1 MPEICCCCLTSC
13 QFPVCCAA
21 EIGTS
26 QHTALCGPRR
36 EEGEFCILS
45 DDIQADLT
53 SVLMSHFCHVNTDFP
68 VNMYFHIN
76 VTMNYLITAL
86 LILPVLSVN
95 RNIVVMCVCVCV
107 QS

>member
-1 MPEICCCCLTSC
+1 MNISIVGPGPDCARDLFLLLTSC

-21 EIGTS
+21 EVGTS

-45 DDIQADLT
+45 DDDTQADLT

-76 VTMNYLITAL
+76 VTMNYLITE
-86 LILPVLSVN
+86 
-95 RNIVVMCVCVCV
+95 
-107 QS
+107 